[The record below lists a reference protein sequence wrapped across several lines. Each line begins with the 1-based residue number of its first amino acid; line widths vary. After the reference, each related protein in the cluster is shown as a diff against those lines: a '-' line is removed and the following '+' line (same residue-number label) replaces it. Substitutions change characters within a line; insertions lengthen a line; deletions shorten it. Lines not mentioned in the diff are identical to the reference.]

1 MRTNNM
7 NTVTAWDVPTTYATA
22 WEAIVAGQYT
32 LKHLKGYN
40 MEVVHS
46 NVNRVTVLTG
56 ATRPRVILVE
66 VDR

>member
-1 MRTNNM
+1 MSKNM

-22 WEAIVAGQYT
+22 TEAIVAAQYT
-32 LKHLKGYN
+32 LRHLDNYTI
-40 MEVVHS
+40 EVVHS

-56 ATRPRVILVE
+56 ATRPRVVLVE